1 MKILIT
7 GGCGFIGSNFIHH
20 LFKKDNIEVINVDK
34 LNYASNLDNL
44 KQFQKFNNYHFI
56 ESDICDKTKMLNT
69 LRKYNPDVIVN
80 FAAETHVDRSIDS
93 PKDFIRSNILGTFNL
108 LLCSTTYLN
117 ESKNDNFKFIQIST
131 DEVFG
136 SLGTSGCFTEE
147 SSYSPTSPYSA
158 SKASSDHLAR
168 SWFHTYGFPVII
180 SNCSNNFGPY
190 QFPEKLIPLMIA
202 NSIDERP
209 LPIYG
214 NGQNIR
220 DWLYVEDHCEAIL
233 KLILHADPGKT
244 YNIGGNNEKSNL
256 EIVMTICEILN
267 KKIPRKNGK
276 IYEDLISFVEDR
288 PGHDFRY
295 AIDSSKIQN
304 ELNWS
309 PKRSFSKALEKTISW
324 YIDNE
329 NWWRDIQKNKYNQER
344 LGKL

>member
-34 LNYASNLDNL
+34 LTYASNLENL
-44 KQFQKFNNYHFI
+44 KQFQKFKNYHFI
-56 ESDICDKTKMLNT
+56 ESDICDTNKMLNT
-69 LRKYNPDVIVN
+69 LREHNPDVIVN

-93 PKDFIRSNILGTFNL
+93 PKEFINSNIIGTFNL
-108 LLCSTTYLN
+108 LSCTTTYLK
-117 ESKNDNFKFIQIST
+117 ETRNDNFKFIQIST

-136 SLGTSGCFTEE
+136 SLGTSGYFTEE
-147 SSYSPTSPYSA
+147 SSYLPTSPYSA

-220 DWLYVEDHCEAIL
+220 DWLYVEDHCDAIF
-233 KLILHADPGKT
+233 KLISHSNPGKT

-256 EIVMTICEILN
+256 DIVMTICEILN
-267 KKIPRKNGK
+267 EKIPRKNGET
-276 IYEDLISFVEDR
+276 YEDLVSFVEDR

-304 ELNWS
+304 ELSWT
-309 PKRSFSKALEKTISW
+309 PKFSFRSALETTINW
-324 YIDNE
+324 YLNNE
-329 NWWRDIQKNKYNQER
+329 KWWRDIQKNRYSQER
-344 LGKL
+344 LGRL

>member
-34 LNYASNLDNL
+34 LTYASSLDNL
-44 KQFQKFNNYHFI
+44 KQFQKFKNYHFV
-56 ESDICDKTKMLNT
+56 ESDICDKTKILYT
-69 LRKYNPDVIVN
+69 LRKHNPDVIVN

-93 PKDFIRSNILGTFNL
+93 PRKFINSNIIGTFNL
-108 LLCSTTYLN
+108 LSCSDTYLK
-117 ESKNDNFKFIQIST
+117 ESQNDNFKFIQIST

-136 SLGTSGCFTEE
+136 SLGTSGYFTEE

-168 SWFHTYGFPVII
+168 SWFHTYGFPAII

-202 NSIDERP
+202 NSIDEKP

-220 DWLYVEDHCEAIL
+220 DWLYVEDHCDAIF
-233 KLILHADPGKT
+233 KLILHSEPGNT

-267 KKIPRKNGK
+267 KKIPRKNGET
-276 IYEDLISFVEDR
+276 YEDLVNFVEDR

-304 ELNWS
+304 ELSWT
-309 PKRSFSKALEKTISW
+309 PKFSFKSALETTIDW
-324 YIDNE
+324 YLDNE
-329 NWWRDIQKNKYNQER
+329 KWWREIQKNKYSQER
-344 LGKL
+344 LGRL

>member
-34 LNYASNLDNL
+34 LTYASNLENL
-44 KQFQKFNNYHFI
+44 KQFQKFKNYHFI
-56 ESDICDKTKMLNT
+56 ESDICDTNKMLNT
-69 LRKYNPDVIVN
+69 LREHNPDVIVN

-93 PKDFIRSNILGTFNL
+93 PKEFINSNIIGTFNL
-108 LLCSTTYLN
+108 LSCTTTYLN
-117 ESKNDNFKFIQIST
+117 ETQNDNFKFIQIST

-136 SLGTSGCFTEE
+136 SLGTSGYFTEE
-147 SSYSPTSPYSA
+147 SSYLPTSPYSA

-220 DWLYVEDHCEAIL
+220 DWLYVEDHCDAIF
-233 KLILHADPGKT
+233 KLISHSNPGKT

-256 EIVMTICEILN
+256 DIVMTICEILN
-267 KKIPRKNGK
+267 EKIPRKNGET
-276 IYEDLISFVEDR
+276 YEDLVSFVEDR

-304 ELNWS
+304 ELSWT
-309 PKRSFSKALEKTISW
+309 PKFSFRSALETTINW
-324 YIDNE
+324 YLNNE
-329 NWWRDIQKNKYNQER
+329 KWWRDIQKNRYSQER
-344 LGKL
+344 LGRL